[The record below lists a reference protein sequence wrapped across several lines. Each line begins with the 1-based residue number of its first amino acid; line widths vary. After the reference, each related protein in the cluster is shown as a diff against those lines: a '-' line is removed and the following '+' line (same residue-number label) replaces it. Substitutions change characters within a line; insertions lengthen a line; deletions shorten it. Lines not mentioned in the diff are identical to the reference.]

1 MKRGKL
7 VLLLLLSILLI
18 PFVSAATDDVLDILI
33 GSSES
38 SMVFLRFM
46 YGALIFI
53 IFLSV
58 VKKT

>member
-33 GSSES
+33 GSSK
-38 SMVFLRFM
+38 L
-46 YGALIFI
+46 
-53 IFLSV
+53 
-58 VKKT
+58 